1 MNTELSTQIR
11 PGTYSI
17 DPSRSTCSLVATHT
31 FGLMPVKATVAIS
44 GGTVTLTTDPARYS
58 ASATLAAASFRS
70 GNRLRDRDVSTRFF
84 NSKRYPQIAFRSTGF
99 NGRRMT
105 GVLSLRGT
113 DSPVTLEI
121 ASWASTG
128 NGYRA
133 SATTEID
140 RFAAGVKA
148 GRGMVAR
155 KVRLTL
161 ELVVNAS

>member
-1 MNTELSTQIR
+1 MNTDVSTEIR
-11 PGTYSI
+11 PGTYTI
-17 DPSRSTCSLVATHT
+17 DSTRSTCRLVATHT

-44 GGTVTLTTDPARYS
+44 GGTVTLTTDPARYT
-58 ASATLAAASFRS
+58 ASATLAAASFSS

-99 NGRRMT
+99 NGRRIT
-105 GVLSLRGT
+105 GVLSVRGT
-113 DSPVTLEI
+113 DSPVTLDI
-121 ASWASTG
+121 TSWTATR

-140 RFAAGVKA
+140 RITAGVKA

-155 KVRLTL
+155 KVRFTL
-161 ELVVNAS
+161 EVVVNAS

>member
-17 DPSRSTCSLVATHT
+17 DPSRSTCSLVATHA
-31 FGLMPVKATVAIS
+31 FGLMPVTATVAIS
-44 GGTVTLTTDPARYS
+44 GGTVTLTSDPARYT
-58 ASATLAAASFRS
+58 ASATLAAASFQS
-70 GNRLRDRDVSTRFF
+70 GDRRRDGDITKRFL
-84 NSKRYPQIAFRSTGF
+84 NAANYPQIAFRSTGF
-99 NGRRMT
+99 DGRRMT
-105 GVLSLRGT
+105 GVLSIRGT
-113 DSPVTLEI
+113 DSPVTLDI
-121 ASWASTG
+121 TAWAPDG

-140 RFAAGVKA
+140 RIAAGVKA

-161 ELVVNAS
+161 EVVVDAS

>member
-1 MNTELSTQIR
+1 MNTELSTEIR

-17 DPSRSTCSLVATHT
+17 DSTRSTCSLVATHA

-70 GNRLRDRDVSTRFF
+70 GSKLRDRDVSTRFLG
-84 NSKRYPQIAFRSTGF
+84 SAHYPQIAFRSTGF
-99 NGRRMT
+99 DGRRIT
-105 GVLSLRGT
+105 GVLSVRGT
-113 DSPVTLEI
+113 DSPVTLDI
-121 ASWASTG
+121 TSWASTG

-140 RFAAGVKA
+140 RITAGVKA

-161 ELVVNAS
+161 DVVVNAA